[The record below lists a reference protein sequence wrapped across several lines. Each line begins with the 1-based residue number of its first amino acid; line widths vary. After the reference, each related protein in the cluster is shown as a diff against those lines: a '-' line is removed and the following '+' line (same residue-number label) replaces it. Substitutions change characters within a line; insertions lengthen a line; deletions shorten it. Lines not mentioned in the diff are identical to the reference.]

1 MLTDYEREQMRKTR
15 MMLGRWGCAMM
26 EIRRMERRS
35 RVLLDLL
42 RDIVPTLQAQQITGM
57 PHAPGVSD
65 PVGRAVEQMEQRRAE
80 YQRELD
86 AIDAEIRKRR
96 AEQERIDELMRT
108 WLSDLQ
114 IQIIDL
120 HYREGRT
127 YEYIA
132 GKLSYS
138 SERAIRKQEEKAVR
152 RLSYRMG

>member
-1 MLTDYEREQMRKTR
+1 MLTDYERECMAKTR
-15 MMLGRWGCAMM
+15 KMLGRWGCAMM

-86 AIDAEIRKRR
+86 SIDAEIRQRK
-96 AEQERIDELMRT
+96 AEQETIDGLMRL
-108 WLSDLQ
+108 WLTDLQ

-132 GKLSYS
+132 GKLTYYD
-138 SERAIRKQEEKAVR
+138 RYVQKLEEKAVR
-152 RLSYRMG
+152 KLSYRIG

>member
-1 MLTDYEREQMRKTR
+1 MLTDYERECMAKTR
-15 MMLGRWGCAMM
+15 KMLRRWGCAMM

-57 PHAPGVSD
+57 PHAPGASD

-86 AIDAEIRKRR
+86 SIDAEIRKRQS
-96 AEQERIDELMRT
+96 EQAMIDDLMRT
-108 WLSDLQ
+108 WLTDLQ

-132 GKLSYS
+132 GKLTYYD
-138 SERAIRKQEEKAVR
+138 RYVQKLEEKAVR
-152 RLSYRMG
+152 KLSYRIG

>member
-65 PVGRAVEQMEQRRAE
+65 PVGRAVEQMEQRRVE

-86 AIDAEIRKRR
+86 SIDAEIRQRK
-96 AEQERIDELMRT
+96 AEQETIDGLMRL
-108 WLSDLQ
+108 WLTDLQ

-132 GKLSYS
+132 GKLTYYD
-138 SERAIRKQEEKAVR
+138 RYVQKLEEKAVR
-152 RLSYRMG
+152 KLSYRIG

>member
-1 MLTDYEREQMRKTR
+1 MLTDYERECMAKTR
-15 MMLGRWGCAMM
+15 KMLGRWGCAMM

-65 PVGRAVEQMEQRRAE
+65 PVGRAVDQMEHRRAE

-86 AIDAEIRKRR
+86 SIDAEIRQRK
-96 AEQERIDELMRT
+96 AEQETIDGLMRL
-108 WLSDLQ
+108 WLTDLQ

-132 GKLSYS
+132 GKLTYYD
-138 SERAIRKQEEKAVR
+138 RYVQKLEENAVR
-152 RLSYRMG
+152 KLSYRIG

>member
-57 PHAPGVSD
+57 PHAPSVSD
-65 PVGRAVEQMEQRRAE
+65 PVGRAVEQMEQRRGE

-86 AIDAEIRKRR
+86 AIDAEIRQRQS
-96 AEQERIDELMRT
+96 EQAMIDDLMRT
-108 WLSDLQ
+108 WLTDLQ

-127 YEYIA
+127 FEYIA
-132 GKLSYS
+132 GKLTYYG
-138 SERAIRKQEEKAVR
+138 RYVQKLEEKAVKK
-152 RLSYRMG
+152 LSYRIG